1 MNCPKCLSEKVRRSR
16 RRGPREGIVL
26 RFKGQAPYRCRL
38 CGLRFIAGEERA
50 DAAAKR
56 RQLSIADYL
65 GLRGYARRIFT
76 DHMILGGL
84 ISLLLLLVSLIL
96 FLSVAFGWIDLT
108 SAPSMPKMPSEWE

>member
-1 MNCPKCLSEKVRRSR
+1 M
-16 RRGPREGIVL
+16 VL
-26 RFKGQAPYRCRL
+26 RFKGLALYRCRH

-50 DAAAKR
+50 DAADSR

-96 FLSVAFGWIDLT
+96 FFSVAFGWIDLM
-108 SAPSMPKMPSEWE
+108 SAPNMPNMPSEWE